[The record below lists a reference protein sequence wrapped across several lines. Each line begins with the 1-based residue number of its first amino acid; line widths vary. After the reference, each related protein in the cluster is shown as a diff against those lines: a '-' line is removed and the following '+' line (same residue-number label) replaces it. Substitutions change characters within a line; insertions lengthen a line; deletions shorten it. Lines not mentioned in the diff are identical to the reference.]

1 MQPLP
6 QRRPVPADT
15 TPLRTQRRRIAFY
28 SHDTQG
34 LGHIRRNITLA
45 AALVGDRADTDIV
58 LLTGN
63 PEATALPLPPHTDL
77 VTLPTIGKDAGGAY
91 AGRALGSSL
100 RRITAMRAGIVDA
113 TITAFDPDLLIVD
126 KVAAGVND
134 ELLPTLEHCRGRG
147 RTRLV
152 LGLREILDEDD
163 AVRRDWRRQC
173 TTEVVRAF
181 YDEVWI
187 YGDARVYDLTAEH
200 AVVREISDRVRF
212 TGYLAA
218 GRTARCRPRWRAA
231 DRVRPPAT
239 PYVLG
244 MVGGGQDGLRLAAA
258 FAGAALPPGHHGV
271 LVTGPYLPR
280 RHLETLAG
288 MTSGRDDLT
297 VLSFIPDADSF
308 INGAAAVVSMAGYNT
323 VCELL
328 AAGVPALLAPRTV
341 PRREQWIRADRLT
354 ARGVV
359 DMVEP
364 AALTSATLT
373 GWLAMA
379 VTRPAAVPAVD
390 VHGLRRI
397 PGLVTDLLEG
407 ARRAA

>member
-1 MQPLP
+1 MPSP

-15 TPLRTQRRRIAFY
+15 TPGHRRRIAFY

-45 AALVGDRADTDIV
+45 AALVDDRDDTDVV

-91 AGRALGSSL
+91 AGRALGSPL

-113 TITAFDPDLLIVD
+113 TVTAFDPDLLVVD

-134 ELLPTLEHCRGRG
+134 ELLPALERCRARG
-147 RTRLV
+147 RTRMV
-152 LGLREILDEDD
+152 LGLREILDEDE
-163 AVRRDWRRQC
+163 AVRRDWRRQR

-187 YGDARVYDLTAEH
+187 YGDAAVYDLTAEH

-218 GRTARCRPRWRAA
+218 ERATRCRPRWRVA
-231 DRVRPPAT
+231 DRARPPAA

-258 FAGAALPPGHHGV
+258 FAGAALPTGHRGV
-271 LVTGPYLPR
+271 LVTGPYLPH
-280 RHLETLAG
+280 RHLEALGG

-328 AAGVPALLAPRTV
+328 AAGVPALLAPRTA

-364 AALTSATLT
+364 AALTSATVT
-373 GWLAMA
+373 GWLATA

-397 PGLVTDLLEG
+397 PCLVTDLLEG